1 MLRILIAD
9 DEPLARER
17 LRVLLQAQVQH
28 LEVVAEAENGE
39 QVLQN
44 CQRLHPDV
52 VLMDIAMPGIDG
64 LETARY
70 LRHFY
75 ACPAVVFCTAYGDHA
90 LSAFDVEAV
99 DYLMKPVRAERLNA
113 ALERVRAF
121 VAGRPR

>member
-17 LRVLLQAQVQH
+17 LRVLLQAQMQH

-39 QVLQN
+39 QVLHD
-44 CQRLHPDV
+44 CQRLNPDL

-70 LRHFY
+70 LRY
-75 ACPAVVFCTAYGDHA
+75 LPACPAVVFCTAYGDHA
-90 LSAFDVEAV
+90 LF
-99 DYLMKPVRAERLNA
+99 
-113 ALERVRAF
+113 
-121 VAGRPR
+121 GI